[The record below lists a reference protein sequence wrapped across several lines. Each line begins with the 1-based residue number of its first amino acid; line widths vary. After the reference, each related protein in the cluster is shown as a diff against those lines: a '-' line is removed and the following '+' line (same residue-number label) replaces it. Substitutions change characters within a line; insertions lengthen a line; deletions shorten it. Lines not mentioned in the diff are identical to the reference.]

1 MGMVFKFSS
10 KPEKVIA
17 AVTAAV
23 VLSIIFD
30 DHKRRE
36 RGSKRYKSF
45 PKRVRKNYTRVDEIL
60 KKTLA
65 KELYD
70 GKEHFNDEV
79 LENLTIENGEF
90 IKL

>member
-1 MGMVFKFSS
+1 MAVKVKFSS

-17 AVTAAV
+17 AATAAV

-30 DHKRRE
+30 ESKKKQ
-36 RGSKRYKSF
+36 RGSKKYNNF
-45 PKRVRKNYTRVDEIL
+45 PKRVVKNYKRVDDIL

-65 KELYD
+65 KDLYD
-70 GKEHFNDEV
+70 ETVHFNDEK

-90 IKL
+90 IDI